1 VAERIPDRSIL
12 SVIAT
17 LDERRQKRGKGD
29 TGVARN
35 NPISQRANNRSN
47 PNNSSQQRNKRAQK
61 SGGKLGDF
69 FASLFGE
76 KKQPN
81 SDNKK
86 NSAPNSAKRGRSAD
100 HIGQPISSPELLNK
114 PNQDSVSFQLNQTPN
129 ISAVTTPQG
138 TRQPRR
144 VRKKKTS
151 PLLYLTR
158 FLILGIGIAVIS
170 GTILSLIQVK
180 NRSNVNINVKNA
192 PNNKPEK
199 PAVSGLI
206 PVPLPMQL
214 EKELTTLKTQIQE
227 LVDSQSNLTTGV
239 FLIDVDT
246 GGYFSINGEQI
257 FPSAST
263 IKVPILVALFQA
275 VDEGKIRLDEEL
287 TLEKQHIAKGSG
299 ELQDRK
305 PGSKFTV
312 LETATK
318 MITISDNTATNML
331 IERLGGLEV
340 LNQQFQSWGLKDT
353 VINNNLPDLEGTNT
367 SSAKDLVNLMSQ
379 IDRAGLVSLKSR
391 DRILHIM
398 ELTENNTLLPQGLE
412 SGTIIAHKTGTLNSL
427 LADVGSIDLSN
438 GQRYII
444 AVMVKYSGKQ
454 RAGEKLIKDISSLT
468 SQYFLG
474 NSVSTKPS
482 PTSSPKP
489 GKL

>member
-1 VAERIPDRSIL
+1 MAERIPDRSIL

-17 LDERRQKRGKGD
+17 LDERRQMRGKGD
-29 TGVARN
+29 GGVPRN
-35 NPISQRANNRSN
+35 NSGSPRSNNRSN
-47 PNNSSQQRNKRAQK
+47 PNNSNQQRNKRAKK
-61 SGGKLGDF
+61 SGWQLGDF
-69 FASLFGE
+69 FANLFGE
-76 KKQPN
+76 KKQPT

-86 NSAPNSAKRGRSAD
+86 NSAKRGRSAD

-114 PNQDSVSFQLNQTPN
+114 PHSDSVSFQLDNTPH

-144 VRKKKTS
+144 IRKKKTS

-158 FLILGIGIAVIS
+158 FLILGTGIAVIS
-170 GTILSLIQVK
+170 GTALSLIQVK
-180 NRSNVNINVKNA
+180 NRSNPNINNVKIEA
-192 PNNKPEK
+192 SNKPEK

-214 EKELTTLKTQIQE
+214 DKELTTLKTQVQE

-246 GGYFSINGEQI
+246 GGYFSLNGEQI

-299 ELQDRK
+299 DLQDRK

-412 SGTIIAHKTGTLNSL
+412 SGAIIAHKTGTLNSL

-444 AVMVKYSGKQ
+444 AVMVKFSGKQ
-454 RAGEKLIKDISSLT
+454 RAGEKLIKDISSIT